1 MTTTINEN
9 QIEDAIDRIEL
20 SPSINMGIVSKHMD
34 DEIRDRLWAEIH
46 EAQQFPTEIGFLR
59 VYIKAHFD
67 KHGVIFHIN

>member
-1 MTTTINEN
+1 MTTINED

-20 SPSINMGIVSKHMD
+20 KADINMGIVAKHMD
-34 DEIRDRLWAEIH
+34 NEIRDKLWAEIH

-67 KHGVIFHIN
+67 KHGEIFHVN